1 MHLESDALDLYA
13 WLSTYQSISFW
24 KELVSL
30 LLNVLALHN
39 SKIPMSICVASN
51 KPPLCTSIEKSL
63 LRDLSGL
70 KEELKLDVRICEPRT
85 LAIFVLGRVQLGLP
99 SSKLPNHIPNL
110 ELIPIVNPLFHPNSH
125 FKLLIQ
131 KKTKSVSE
139 GECFRYGDKDGPGHR
154 CKTGTFKLL
163 EADDVSEELLKT

>member
-63 LRDLSGL
+63 LRDLSGFQIF
-70 KEELKLDVRICEPRT
+70 RITTFWEYST
-85 LAIFVLGRVQLGLP
+85 
-99 SSKLPNHIPNL
+99 
-110 ELIPIVNPLFHPNSH
+110 
-125 FKLLIQ
+125 
-131 KKTKSVSE
+131 TVS
-139 GECFRYGDKDGPGHR
+139 RKN
-154 CKTGTFKLL
+154 
-163 EADDVSEELLKT
+163 